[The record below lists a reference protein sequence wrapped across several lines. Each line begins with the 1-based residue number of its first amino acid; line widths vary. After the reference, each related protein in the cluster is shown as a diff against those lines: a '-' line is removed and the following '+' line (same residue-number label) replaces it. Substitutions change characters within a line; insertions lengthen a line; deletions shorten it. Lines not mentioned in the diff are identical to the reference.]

1 MNDDG
6 ITVSDG
12 SVQLQGLN
20 SNRFGDDVAGRV
32 EICRNDQ
39 WGTIC
44 DTTGSQYWGLK
55 NAQVVCRQLG
65 FSGALNSINRD
76 S

>member
-1 MNDDG
+1 MNDNG
-6 ITVSDG
+6 ITVSNG
-12 SVQLQGLN
+12 SVQL
-20 SNRFGDDVAGRV
+20 SNPNGGDVAGIV

-39 WGTIC
+39 WGTIRETT
-44 DTTGSQYWGLK
+44 DTQYWGLK

-76 S
+76 T